1 MNRPEILNNNNK
13 ERETMTTNYTAP
25 ARVHDLLA
33 QAYRLLEDAQAHSD
47 RWDRA
52 ELGRGLDG
60 IRWQL
65 GDFIAQITPL
75 TSAHTLDPV
84 SGEWVE
90 DTRHAFSLA
99 LEGGE

>member
-1 MNRPEILNNNNK
+1 
-13 ERETMTTNYTAP
+13 MTTPTNYTAP

-33 QAYRLLEDAQAHSD
+33 QAYRLIEDAQAHSD

-84 SGEWVE
+84 TGEWVA
-90 DTRHAFSLA
+90 DDRHAFSLA

>member
-1 MNRPEILNNNNK
+1 
-13 ERETMTTNYTAP
+13 MTTPTNYTAP
-25 ARVHDLLA
+25 ARVHDLLG
-33 QAYRLLEDAQAHSD
+33 QAYRLIEDAQAHAD

-84 SGEWVE
+84 SGEWV
-90 DTRHAFSLA
+90 DVTRHAFSLA

>member
-1 MNRPEILNNNNK
+1 
-13 ERETMTTNYTAP
+13 MTTPHTYTAP

-52 ELGRGLDG
+52 ELGRGLDN

>member
-1 MNRPEILNNNNK
+1 
-13 ERETMTTNYTAP
+13 MTTPTNYTAP

-33 QAYRLLEDAQAHSD
+33 QAYRLIEDAQAHAD

-65 GDFIAQITPL
+65 GDFIAQIMPL

-84 SGEWVE
+84 TGEWV
-90 DTRHAFSLA
+90 DVSRHAFSLA

>member
-1 MNRPEILNNNNK
+1 
-13 ERETMTTNYTAP
+13 MTTPTNYTAP

-33 QAYRLLEDAQAHSD
+33 QAYRLLEDAQAHANQ
-47 RWDRA
+47 WDRQ
-52 ELGRGLDG
+52 ELGRALDN

-65 GDFIAQITPL
+65 GDLTAQIMPL

-84 SGEWVE
+84 SGEWV
-90 DTRHAFSLA
+90 DVTRHAFSLA